1 MDNIIKKIFKI
12 IYPVYKEKNK
22 TINIIESMILTIVF
36 LVILLFIYLS
46 IILFDIDKIFH
57 TGQNRN
63 IKYLVYLIIFIVSYF
78 IIKKLEP
85 YLYKLIDDEY
95 LKNINIRECGKIKT
109 MLVILWPLYFLVL
122 TVVFMKLFVI
132 LKNIKR

>member
-22 TINIIESMILTIVF
+22 TINIIESIILTIVF

-46 IILFDIDKIFH
+46 IILFDIDKMFH
-57 TGQNRN
+57 IGQNRN
-63 IKYLVYLIIFIVSYF
+63 IKYLVYLIIFVISYF

-85 YLYKLIDDEY
+85 YLYKLIDDKD
-95 LKNINIRECGKIKT
+95 LKNINIKKYSKIKT
-109 MLVILWPLYFLVL
+109 ILIILWPLYFLVL
-122 TVVFMKLFVI
+122 TVIFMKLFVG
-132 LKNIKR
+132 LKNIN